1 MRENPFNPFIPIAI
15 GNRKKLRALASRGHN
30 KNSLQFSTEIR
41 IRKTEVLNTL
51 ANYNS
56 TIKIS
61 IKMAEQSSIQCPNCG
76 TPIDVNDVLKHQLED
91 SIRKEFQQKA
101 NIQNRELELKNEQLE
116 KAKAEFEAKKKQE
129 NELFA
134 ERLER
139 EKKTAEKEISEKL
152 KAKLEEENKDRLLLM
167 EKELSEKSEKIREL
181 NKMEGE
187 IAKLQR
193 EKLEM
198 KEAIQAEAEKQLNAQ
213 LALEREKIRKQEDD
227 KNELKFKEL
236 QKQLEEQKKL
246 TEEMKRKQEQGSMQ
260 LQGEVMELA
269 IEEWLANNFPLDSI
283 DEVKKGAN
291 GADCL
296 QIVNTREHQNCG
308 SIYYESKRTKAFQ
321 PSWIEKFKNDIRT
334 KRANIGVLVTEV
346 MPSGM
351 ERMGMR
357 DGIWICTYEE
367 FKGLSAVLR
376 QSLIQINQAVQAQ
389 ENKGDKMSMLYDFL
403 TSNEFRLQ
411 IEGIVEGFTQMQND
425 LESEKRAM
433 QRIWKQREK
442 QIEKV
447 VHNTLGMYGSIR
459 GIAGNAVQSVK
470 ALELDFIEEE
480 QEDEEPKELFE

>member
-1 MRENPFNPFIPIAI
+1 
-15 GNRKKLRALASRGHN
+15 
-30 KNSLQFSTEIR
+30 
-41 IRKTEVLNTL
+41 
-51 ANYNS
+51 
-56 TIKIS
+56 
-61 IKMAEQSSIQCPNCG
+61 MAEQSSIQCPNCG
-76 TPIDVNDVLKHQLED
+76 TTIDVNDILKHQLED

-101 NIQNRELELKNEQLE
+101 NAQTRELELRNEQFE
-116 KAKAEFEAKKKQE
+116 KAKSEFEAKKKQE

-139 EKKTAEKEISEKL
+139 EKKIAEKDITEKL
-152 KAKLEEENKDRLLLM
+152 KTKLDEENKDRLLSM
-167 EKELSEKSEKIREL
+167 EKELSEKSEKLREL
-181 NKMEGE
+181 NKMTGE

-198 KEAIQAEAEKQLNAQ
+198 KEAIEAEAQKQLNAT
-213 LALEREKIRKQEDD
+213 LVLERDKIRKQEEE
-227 KNELKFKEL
+227 KNELKIKEY
-236 QKQLEEQKKL
+236 QKQSDDQKKL
-246 TEEMKRKQEQGSMQ
+246 IEEMKRKQEQGSMQ

-296 QIVNTREHQNCG
+296 QIVNTRELQNCG
-308 SIYYESKRTKAFQ
+308 SIYYESKRTKSFQ
-321 PSWIEKFKNDIRT
+321 PAWIEKFKNDIRT

-346 MPSGM
+346 MPAGM
-351 ERMGMR
+351 DRMGMR
-357 DGIWICTYEE
+357 DGIWICTYDE

-376 QSLIQINQAVQAQ
+376 QSLIQVSQAIQSQ

-411 IEGIVEGFTQMQND
+411 IEGIVEGFTQMQGD
-425 LESEKRAM
+425 LDAEKRAM

-459 GIAGNAVQSVK
+459 GIAGNAVQTVR
-470 ALELDFIEEE
+470 ALELDFIEE
-480 QEDEEPKELFE
+480 DEENPKELLE

>member
-1 MRENPFNPFIPIAI
+1 MQFVA
-15 GNRKKLRALASRGHN
+15 KKLQFITP
-30 KNSLQFSTEIR
+30 KSLE
-41 IRKTEVLNTL
+41 KKELLNTL

-56 TIKIS
+56 TQKS

-76 TPIDVNDVLKHQLED
+76 TNIDVNDILKHQLED

-101 NIQNRELELKNEQLE
+101 NAQSKELELKNEQFE

-139 EKKTAEKEISEKL
+139 EKKTAEKEITEKI
-152 KAKLEEENKDRLLLM
+152 KTKLDEENKDRLLLM
-167 EKELSEKSEKIREL
+167 EKELSEKSEKLREL
-181 NKMEGE
+181 NKMTGE

-198 KEAIQAEAEKQLNAQ
+198 KEAIEAEAQKQLNAT
-213 LALEREKIRKQEDD
+213 LVLERDKIRKQEEE
-227 KNELKFKEL
+227 KNELKIKEY
-236 QKQLEEQKKL
+236 QKQSDDQKKL
-246 TEEMKRKQEQGSMQ
+246 IEEMKRKQEQGSMQ

-296 QIVNTREHQNCG
+296 QIVNTRELQNCG

-346 MPSGM
+346 MPAGM
-351 ERMGMR
+351 DRMGMR

-376 QSLIQINQAVQAQ
+376 QSLIQVSQAVQAQ

-411 IEGIVEGFTQMQND
+411 IEGIVEGFTQMQGD
-425 LESEKRAM
+425 LEAEKRAM

-459 GIAGNAVQSVK
+459 GIAGNAVQTVK
-470 ALELDFIEEE
+470 ALELDFIE
-480 QEDEEPKELFE
+480 DEEDPKELE

>member
-1 MRENPFNPFIPIAI
+1 
-15 GNRKKLRALASRGHN
+15 
-30 KNSLQFSTEIR
+30 
-41 IRKTEVLNTL
+41 
-51 ANYNS
+51 
-56 TIKIS
+56 
-61 IKMAEQSSIQCPNCG
+61 MAEQSSIQCPNCG
-76 TPIDVNDVLKHQLED
+76 TTIDVNDILKHQLED

-101 NIQNRELELKNEQLE
+101 NAQSRELELRNEQFE
-116 KAKAEFEAKKKQE
+116 KAKSEFEAKKKQE

-139 EKKTAEKEISEKL
+139 EKKIAEKDITEKL
-152 KAKLEEENKDRLLLM
+152 KNKLEEENKDRLLSM
-167 EKELSEKSEKIREL
+167 EKELSEKSEKLREL
-181 NKMEGE
+181 NKMTGE

-198 KEAIQAEAEKQLNAQ
+198 KEAIEAEAQKQLNAT
-213 LALEREKIRKQEDD
+213 LVLERDKIRKQEEE
-227 KNELKFKEL
+227 KNELKIKEY
-236 QKQLEEQKKL
+236 QKQSDDQKKL
-246 TEEMKRKQEQGSMQ
+246 IEEMKRKQEQGSMQ

-283 DEVKKGAN
+283 DEIKKGAN

-296 QIVNTREHQNCG
+296 QIVNTRELQNCG
-308 SIYYESKRTKAFQ
+308 SIYYESKRTKSFQ
-321 PSWIEKFKNDIRT
+321 PAWIEKFKNDIRT

-346 MPSGM
+346 MPAGM
-351 ERMGMR
+351 DRMGMR

-376 QSLIQINQAVQAQ
+376 QSLIQVSQAVQAQ

-411 IEGIVEGFTQMQND
+411 IEGIVEGFTQMQGD
-425 LESEKRAM
+425 LDAEKRAM

-459 GIAGNAVQSVK
+459 GIAGNAVQTVR
-470 ALELDFIEEE
+470 ALELDFIEDE
-480 QEDEEPKELFE
+480 QEKEPKELE

>member
-1 MRENPFNPFIPIAI
+1 
-15 GNRKKLRALASRGHN
+15 
-30 KNSLQFSTEIR
+30 
-41 IRKTEVLNTL
+41 
-51 ANYNS
+51 
-56 TIKIS
+56 
-61 IKMAEQSSIQCPNCG
+61 MAEQSSIQCPNCG
-76 TPIDVNDVLKHQLED
+76 TTIDVNDILKHQLED

-101 NIQNRELELKNEQLE
+101 TAQAKELEFKNEQFE
-116 KAKAEFEAKKKQE
+116 KAKADFEAKKKQE
-129 NELFA
+129 NELFT

-139 EKKTAEKEISEKL
+139 EKKAAEKEITQKL
-152 KAKLEEENKDRLLLM
+152 KAKLEEENKDRLTLM
-167 EKELSEKSEKIREL
+167 EKELSEKSEKLREL
-181 NKMEGE
+181 NKMTGE

-198 KEAIQAEAEKQLNAQ
+198 KEAIEAEAQKQLNAT
-213 LALEREKIRKQEDD
+213 LVLERDKIRKQEEE
-227 KNELKFKEL
+227 KNELKIKEY
-236 QKQLEEQKKL
+236 QKQSDDQKKL
-246 TEEMKRKQEQGSMQ
+246 IEEMKRKQEQGSMQ

-296 QIVNTREHQNCG
+296 QIVNTRELQNCG

-321 PSWIEKFKNDIRT
+321 PAWIEKFKNDIRT

-346 MPSGM
+346 MPAGM
-351 ERMGMR
+351 DRMGMR

-376 QSLIQINQAVQAQ
+376 QSLIQVSQAVQAQ

-411 IEGIVEGFTQMQND
+411 IEGIVEGFTQMQGD
-425 LESEKRAM
+425 LDAEKRAM

-459 GIAGNAVQSVK
+459 GIAGNAVQTVR
-470 ALELDFIEEE
+470 ALELDFIEEDN
-480 QEDEEPKELFE
+480 EDPKELE

>member
-1 MRENPFNPFIPIAI
+1 
-15 GNRKKLRALASRGHN
+15 
-30 KNSLQFSTEIR
+30 
-41 IRKTEVLNTL
+41 
-51 ANYNS
+51 
-56 TIKIS
+56 
-61 IKMAEQSSIQCPNCG
+61 MAEQSSIQCPNCG

-101 NIQNRELELKNEQLE
+101 NIQNRELELKNEQFE
-116 KAKAEFEAKKKQE
+116 KAKAEFEAKKKHE

-139 EKKTAEKEISEKL
+139 EKKVAEKEIGEKL
-152 KAKLEEENKDRLLLM
+152 KTKLEEENKDRLLLM
-167 EKELSEKSEKIREL
+167 EKELSEKSDKIREL
-181 NKMEGE
+181 NKMQGE

-198 KEAIQAEAEKQLNAQ
+198 KEAIEAEAQKQLNAT
-213 LALEREKIRKQEDD
+213 LVLERDKIRKQEEE
-227 KNELKFKEL
+227 KNELKIKEY
-236 QKQLEEQKKL
+236 QKQSDDQKKL
-246 TEEMKRKQEQGSMQ
+246 IEEMKRKQEQGSMQ

-296 QIVNTREHQNCG
+296 QIVNTRELQNCG

-321 PSWIEKFKNDIRT
+321 PAWIEKFKNDIRT
-334 KRANIGVLVTEV
+334 KKANIGVLVTEV
-346 MPSGM
+346 MPAGM
-351 ERMGMR
+351 ERLGMR

-376 QSLIQINQAVQAQ
+376 QSLIQVSQAVQAQ

-425 LESEKRAM
+425 LDAEKRAM

-459 GIAGNAVQSVK
+459 GIAGNAVQTVR
-470 ALELDFIEEE
+470 ALELDFI
-480 QEDEEPKELFE
+480 QDDNKDPKELE

>member
-1 MRENPFNPFIPIAI
+1 M
-15 GNRKKLRALASRGHN
+15 LDN
-30 KNSLQFSTEIR
+30 K
-41 IRKTEVLNTL
+41 
-51 ANYNS
+51 YN
-56 TIKIS
+56 K
-61 IKMAEQSSIQCPNCG
+61 KMAEQSSIQCPNCG

-101 NIQNRELELKNEQLE
+101 TIQNREIELKNEQFE

-134 ERLER
+134 ERLDRER
-139 EKKTAEKEISEKL
+139 KIAEKEISEKL
-152 KAKLEEENKDRLLLM
+152 KIKLEEENKDRLLLM
-167 EKELSEKSEKIREL
+167 EKELSEKSDKIREL
-181 NKMEGE
+181 NKMQGE

-198 KEAIQAEAEKQLNAQ
+198 KEAIEAEAQKQLNAT
-213 LALEREKIRKQEDD
+213 LVLERDKIRKQEEE
-227 KNELKFKEL
+227 KNELKIKEY
-236 QKQLEEQKKL
+236 QKQSDDQKKL
-246 TEEMKRKQEQGSMQ
+246 IEEMKRKQEQGSMQ

-296 QIVNTREHQNCG
+296 QIVNTRELQNCG

-346 MPSGM
+346 MPAGM

-376 QSLIQINQAVQAQ
+376 QSLIQVSQAVQAQ

-425 LESEKRAM
+425 LDSEKRAM

-459 GIAGNAVQSVK
+459 GIAGNAVQTVR
-470 ALELDFIEEE
+470 ALELDFIEGDD
-480 QEDEEPKELFE
+480 EDPKELLE

>member
-1 MRENPFNPFIPIAI
+1 
-15 GNRKKLRALASRGHN
+15 
-30 KNSLQFSTEIR
+30 
-41 IRKTEVLNTL
+41 
-51 ANYNS
+51 
-56 TIKIS
+56 
-61 IKMAEQSSIQCPNCG
+61 MAEQSSIQCPNCG
-76 TPIDVNDVLKHQLED
+76 TTIDVNDILKHQLED

-101 NIQNRELELKNEQLE
+101 NAQSKELELKNEQFE
-116 KAKAEFEAKKKQE
+116 KAKTEFEAKKKHE

-139 EKKTAEKEISEKL
+139 EKKVAEKEITEKL
-152 KAKLEEENKDRLLLM
+152 KTKLDEENKDRLLLM
-167 EKELSEKSEKIREL
+167 EKELSEKSEKLREL
-181 NKMEGE
+181 SKMQGE

-198 KEAIQAEAEKQLNAQ
+198 KDAIQAEAEKQLNAT
-213 LALEREKIRKQEDD
+213 LILERDKIRKQEEE
-227 KNELKFKEL
+227 KNELKIKEY
-236 QKQLEEQKKL
+236 QKQSDDQKKL
-246 TEEMKRKQEQGSMQ
+246 IEEMKRKQEQGSMQ

-269 IEEWLANNFPLDSI
+269 IEEWLANNFPLDTI
-283 DEVKKGAN
+283 DEIKKGAN

-296 QIVNTREHQNCG
+296 QIVNTRELQNCG

-321 PSWIEKFKNDIRT
+321 PAWIEKFKNDIRT

-346 MPSGM
+346 MPAGLD
-351 ERMGMR
+351 RMGMR

-376 QSLIQINQAVQAQ
+376 QSLIQVSQAVQAQ

-411 IEGIVEGFTQMQND
+411 IEGIVEGFTQMQGD
-425 LESEKRAM
+425 LDSEKRAM

-459 GIAGNAVQSVK
+459 GIAGNAVQTVR
-470 ALELDFIEEE
+470 ALELDFIEDDK
-480 QEDEEPKELFE
+480 EDPKELLE

>member
-1 MRENPFNPFIPIAI
+1 
-15 GNRKKLRALASRGHN
+15 
-30 KNSLQFSTEIR
+30 
-41 IRKTEVLNTL
+41 
-51 ANYNS
+51 
-56 TIKIS
+56 
-61 IKMAEQSSIQCPNCG
+61 MAEQSSIQCPNCG
-76 TPIDVNDVLKHQLED
+76 TTIDVNDILKHQLED

-101 NIQNRELELKNEQLE
+101 NAQSRELELRNEQFE
-116 KAKAEFEAKKKQE
+116 KSKAEFEAKKKQE

-139 EKKTAEKEISEKL
+139 EKKIAEKDITEKL
-152 KAKLEEENKDRLLLM
+152 KTKLEEENKDRLLSM
-167 EKELSEKSEKIREL
+167 EKELSEKSEKLREL
-181 NKMEGE
+181 NKMAGE

-198 KEAIQAEAEKQLNAQ
+198 KEAIEAEAQKQLNAT
-213 LALEREKIRKQEDD
+213 LVLERDKIRKQEEE
-227 KNELKFKEL
+227 KNELKIKEY
-236 QKQLEEQKKL
+236 QKQSDDQKKL
-246 TEEMKRKQEQGSMQ
+246 IEEMKRKQEQGSMQ

-283 DEVKKGAN
+283 DEIKKGAN
-291 GADCL
+291 GADCI

-308 SIYYESKRTKAFQ
+308 CIYYESKRTKSFQ
-321 PSWIEKFKNDIRT
+321 PAWIEKFKNDIRT

-346 MPSGM
+346 MPAGM
-351 ERMGMR
+351 DRMGMR

-376 QSLIQINQAVQAQ
+376 QSLIQVNQAVQAQ
-389 ENKGDKMSMLYDFL
+389 ENKGDKMFMLYDFL

-411 IEGIVEGFTQMQND
+411 IEGIVEGFTQMQGD
-425 LESEKRAM
+425 LDAEKRAM

-459 GIAGNAVQSVK
+459 GIAGNAVQTVR
-470 ALELDFIEEE
+470 ALELDFIEDDN
-480 QEDEEPKELFE
+480 EDPKELE